1 MKKNLKLI
9 VFTIVLC
16 AVSILNVK
24 VMLDIDYSN
33 DLLMTSLVSV
43 SRGEGDP
50 DGGDDDGTCRT
61 DITGDMSIQDCRGV
75 KKNGRATITYKCEG
89 KGLGLCDDGVEY
101 YFYDCEGAMIKHDEY
116 IDKNFIRSNSGSS
129 LFRASNNTRR
139 LNDNQLISRL
149 KYFQFISLYSLRFS
163 ISSIN
168 I

>member
-61 DITGDMSIQDCRGV
+61 DITGDVYTRLSW
-75 KKNGRATITYKCEG
+75 CEE
-89 KGLGLCDDGVEY
+89 KWPCDY
-101 YFYDCEGAMIKHDEY
+101 Y
-116 IDKNFIRSNSGSS
+116 
-129 LFRASNNTRR
+129 L
-139 LNDNQLISRL
+139 
-149 KYFQFISLYSLRFS
+149 
-163 ISSIN
+163 
-168 I
+168 

>member
-1 MKKNLKLI
+1 
-9 VFTIVLC
+9 
-16 AVSILNVK
+16 
-24 VMLDIDYSN
+24 MLDIDYSN

-89 KGLGLCDDGVEY
+89 KVLGLCDDGVEY

-116 IDKNFIRSNSGSS
+116 IDK
-129 LFRASNNTRR
+129 
-139 LNDNQLISRL
+139 
-149 KYFQFISLYSLRFS
+149 KECK
-163 ISSIN
+163 
-168 I
+168 

>member
-101 YFYDCEGAMIKHDEY
+101 YFYDCEGGMIKHDEY
-116 IDKNFIRSNSGSS
+116 IDK
-129 LFRASNNTRR
+129 
-139 LNDNQLISRL
+139 
-149 KYFQFISLYSLRFS
+149 KECK
-163 ISSIN
+163 
-168 I
+168 